1 MDDDENRSIFRI
13 MDKILSEVNKT
24 KTIFTILIALI
35 IIPLGIIT
43 LTFLVFDIT
52 DSDYYFDD
60 FDDEYLED
68 VDGEYPEDID
78 GEYPDEFLIQGLYLE
93 DVLSLI
99 IIIVIAVVIGI
110 AIRQLLV
117 LNKWT
122 SKYQKFKDD
131 QDELDKKFDDDL
143 EK

>member
-24 KTIFTILIALI
+24 KTIFTILVALI

-52 DSDYYFDD
+52 DSDYYLDD
-60 FDDEYLED
+60 DYL
-68 VDGEYPEDID
+68 EDID
-78 GEYPDEFLIQGLYLE
+78 GEYLDEFLIQGLYLE
-93 DVLSLI
+93 DILSLI
-99 IIIVIAVVIGI
+99 VIIVIAVVIGI

-122 SKYQKFKDD
+122 KKYQTFKDD
-131 QDELDKKFDDDL
+131 QDELDKKFDDDS

>member
-1 MDDDENRSIFRI
+1 MDEDENRSIFRI

-24 KTIFTILIALI
+24 KTIFTILIVLI

-43 LTFLVFDIT
+43 LTFLVFDVT

-60 FDDEYLED
+60 FDDEYL
-68 VDGEYPEDID
+68 EDID

-93 DVLSLI
+93 DIISLI

-122 SKYQKFKDD
+122 RKYQKFKDD
-131 QDELDKKFDDDL
+131 QDELDKKFDDDS

>member
-1 MDDDENRSIFRI
+1 MDEDENRSIFRI

-52 DSDYYFDD
+52 DADYYFDD
-60 FDDEYLED
+60 EYL
-68 VDGEYPEDID
+68 EDID

-93 DVLSLI
+93 DIISLI
-99 IIIVIAVVIGI
+99 IIIVISVVIGI

-122 SKYQKFKDD
+122 RKYQTFKDD
-131 QDELDKKFDDDL
+131 QDELDKKFDDDS

>member
-1 MDDDENRSIFRI
+1 MDEDENRSIFRI

-52 DSDYYFDD
+52 DSDFYFDD
-60 FDDEYLED
+60 GYSNDDYLKD
-68 VDGEYPEDID
+68 VD
-78 GEYPDEFLIQGLYLE
+78 GEYPDEFLIYGLYLE
-93 DVLSLI
+93 DILSLI
-99 IIIVIAVVIGI
+99 VIIVIAVVIGI

-122 SKYQKFKDD
+122 GKYQKFKDD
-131 QDELDKKFDDDL
+131 QEKLDKEFDDDL